1 MSIRRSFEMAVWFR
15 SLQAS
20 QKVLRVAVGESER
33 VKPLN
38 FHFSLGSW
46 ILLSSWSRAER
57 RCRIADAGS
66 LVIFN
71 FLIVFRFRSR
81 SGPVESLL
89 LYRELNKI

>member
-38 FHFSLGSW
+38 FHTSHLDLVGP
-46 ILLSSWSRAER
+46 AER

-81 SGPVESLL
+81 RESLSTL
-89 LYRELNKI
+89 PRAK